1 MEKHDLTVTTCDT
14 YLIISNCLN
23 TLDALSAD
31 ILGEYKD
38 LVLDLEA
45 AEISTLCTS
54 KQELLSWLAES
65 EATVVSHKSSSVY

>member
-1 MEKHDLTVTTCDT
+1 MEKHDLTFTTCDT

-23 TLDALSAD
+23 TLDALSTN

-45 AEISTLCTS
+45 AEISTLRTT
-54 KQELLSWLAES
+54 KQELLCWLAES
-65 EATVVSHKSSSVY
+65 EATVVSHKSASVY